1 MRGRFKRQPHIKL
14 CAIGTRAEVDFS
26 VKRNA
31 LGFGLAALDLHAHL
45 RIVSVPTFPQPPD
58 FTLAAIGHR
67 NEPDRVISRY
77 VHARVCIITSH
88 SVKVET

>member
-45 RIVSVPTFPQPPD
+45 RIVSVPTFPQPRI
-58 FTLAAIGHR
+58 LR
-67 NEPDRVISRY
+67 LRLLVI
-77 VHARVCIITSH
+77 ATNL
-88 SVKVET
+88 TA